1 MIQFAALLPSM
12 RGVCLSLPP
21 TVLTVH
27 SSAEQ
32 LCHKSDLPQGTS
44 MVQHLL
50 FMRVSSFQMLREGGR
65 VEGGRR
71 EGGREGGERRERGR
85 EGEEE
90 RE

>member
-1 MIQFAALLPSM
+1 MSEFAPNC
-12 RGVCLSLPP
+12 VD
-21 TVLTVH
+21 VH

-71 EGGREGGERRERGR
+71 EGGREGGKEGEREGGRGGR
-85 EGEEE
+85 E
-90 RE
+90 